1 MRMKTVT
8 RYNCDF
14 CNKRGFSASHM
25 TKHERHC
32 TLNPNRDCRVCA
44 LLENGWDADFERKTL
59 PELIAMLPDPGQML
73 AVDCCDTNN
82 EYRKMTEALE
92 AVLPAFRDATGGCPA
107 CMMAALR
114 QAKIPVPMMEGFD
127 FKQEMQNIMDSIN
140 EAREEN
146 RYY

>member
-1 MRMKTVT
+1 VKSKTVT
-8 RYNCDF
+8 RFNCDF

-25 TKHERHC
+25 TKHEKHC
-32 TLNPNRDCRVCA
+32 TLNPNRECRVCS
-44 LLENGWDADFERKTL
+44 LLENSRDADYERKTL
-59 PELIAMLPDPGQML
+59 PELIAMLPDSGPYNALDGL
-73 AVDCCDTNN
+73 DIYDDCRTLI
-82 EYRKMTEALE
+82 KALE
-92 AVLPAFRDATGGCPA
+92 AVLPAFRRATGDCPA

-127 FKQEMQNIMDSIN
+127 FKREMQNIMDSIN